1 MVLVNDI
8 DRQRISTAISAA
20 ESKTSGEIVAVVAPS
35 SDTYAY
41 APLMW
46 AALVALFVPWPLIHF
61 TWWPVQ
67 WIFLIQLAVFLIAL
81 AAMWPKSVRV
91 CLVPKSVRD
100 SHVERR
106 ASDQFLAQNLH
117 TTSGRT
123 GVLIFVSA
131 LERRAVICADT
142 AIDSVVAP
150 GVWQTIVDRLT
161 DAIGNDQPTEG
172 FIRAIDDIGALLAQ
186 HFPPGSPD
194 DNALPD
200 HLIVLPE

>member
-1 MVLVNDI
+1 MVFVNDI
-8 DRQRISTAISAA
+8 DRQRISDAIAAA
-20 ESKTSGEIVAVVAPS
+20 EMKTSGEIVAVVAPS
-35 SDTYAY
+35 SDNYTY

-81 AAMWPKSVRV
+81 AALWPKSVRIW
-91 CLVPKSVRD
+91 LVPKSVRD

-131 LERRAVICADT
+131 LEHRAVICADT
-142 AIDSVVAP
+142 AIDNAVDP
-150 GVWQTIVDRLT
+150 GVWQIIVDRLT
-161 DAIGNDQPTEG
+161 GAIGNDQPTDG
-172 FIRAIDDIGALLAQ
+172 FIRAIADIGTLLAQ

-194 DNALPD
+194 DNTLPD